1 MTAAVI
7 DTFTNRGGATIHHA
21 YRALVARQDGAR
33 AVCSRGGSATPLKCP
48 SRPVGYVALTQ
59 SRFPMPRYA
68 PLLTGLLLLS
78 LGAPTSMLSAQRAR
92 RVKPPAGVQV
102 STSANLEIY
111 VESEGTKPYPGGRT
125 LHVVKASVVVLKTA
139 KHGRQRKIER
149 AEAINADLLN
159 PDMWRIGDFD
169 GDGFDDYR
177 VVKEISASG
186 CRTWWTWTYLPDRE
200 RFTLASTIA
209 WQTDAAGKPV
219 RNCR

>member
-1 MTAAVI
+1 MLARTAIAPYAI
-7 DTFTNRGGATIHHA
+7 AESRPPRLKF
-21 YRALVARQDGAR
+21 LPR
-33 AVCSRGGSATPLKCP
+33 AVE
-48 SRPVGYVALTQ
+48 YVALIL
-59 SRFPMPRYA
+59 SRSPMPRYA
-68 PLLTGLLLLS
+68 PLLTGLLVMS

-209 WQTDAAGKPV
+209 WQTNAAGKPV
-219 RNCR
+219 RSCR

>member
-1 MTAAVI
+1 
-7 DTFTNRGGATIHHA
+7 
-21 YRALVARQDGAR
+21 
-33 AVCSRGGSATPLKCP
+33 
-48 SRPVGYVALTQ
+48 
-59 SRFPMPRYA
+59 MPRYA
-68 PLLTGLLLLS
+68 PLLTGLLLMS

-92 RVKPPAGVQV
+92 RVKPPPGVQV

-200 RFTLASTIA
+200 RFTFASTIA

-219 RNCR
+219 SSCR